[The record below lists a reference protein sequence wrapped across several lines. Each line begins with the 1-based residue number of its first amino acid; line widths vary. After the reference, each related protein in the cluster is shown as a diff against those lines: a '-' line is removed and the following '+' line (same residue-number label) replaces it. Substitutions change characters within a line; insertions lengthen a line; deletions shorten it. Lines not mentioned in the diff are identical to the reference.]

1 VPKKSWFGLA
11 EVPLSMEVAFEPV
24 DPMSGRQGSLLGHL
38 QPLDSEECKIGEL
51 AKSAPRRCSTF

>member
-1 VPKKSWFGLA
+1 
-11 EVPLSMEVAFEPV
+11 VPLSREVAFEPV

-38 QPLDSEECKIGEL
+38 QPLDSEVCKIGEL